1 MWWYGEAKRGIK
13 NLMLCSQTVRL
24 LVSVRKVMRITR
36 CMVISREKLIILK
49 DIVMILLPYVALA
62 ALPVICYGVSL
73 LCLRLLSTQAKS
85 MV

>member
-1 MWWYGEAKRGIK
+1 
-13 NLMLCSQTVRL
+13 MLCSQTVRL
-24 LVSVRKVMRITR
+24 LVSVRKIMRIIR

-73 LCLRLLSTQAKS
+73 VWLRLFSMPGRS
-85 MV
+85 MVSR